1 MTFLQLYGTEL
12 DRELAS
18 SSTQLFT
25 TARRQAAV
33 NWAQLEF
40 TKQTECFKR
49 NTTISLVSGTQ
60 EYDLEATVS
69 DFGFIA
75 KQGISIRITPASGSV
90 RYLQGEDLTPMT
102 VERLNYERPNWR
114 AEAAG
119 TPDSYYVDPDGG
131 ALNLGLV
138 PKPSITA
145 GDTWV
150 LLLPY
155 VAIPADMSGDA
166 DEPFSIASN
175 PVKALRFFHRALVHG
190 AAYDLEKFRKDVPR
204 SATQKQ
210 LFEQEVSSYFATMK
224 PKGGQHVR
232 IATNYR
238 AHQTGMLPRRF
249 DPRAYP

>member
-1 MTFLQLYGTEL
+1 MTFVDLYGTEL

-18 SSTQLFT
+18 NSTQLFT
-25 TARRQAAV
+25 TARRKAAV

-40 TKQTECFKR
+40 VKQTECFKR

-60 EYDLEATVS
+60 EYDIEATVS

-90 RYLQGEDLTPMT
+90 RYLQGDDLTPMT

-131 ALNLGLV
+131 AMNLGLV

-150 LLLPY
+150 VLLPY
-155 VAIPADMSGDA
+155 VCIPADMSLDA
-166 DEPFSIASN
+166 DEPFTIASN
-175 PVKALRFFHRALVHG
+175 PVKSLRLFHRALVHG
-190 AAYDLEKFRKDVPR
+190 AAYDLEKLRKDLPR
-204 SATQKQ
+204 SATQLQ
-210 LFEQEVSSYFATMK
+210 LFEQEIQKYIGVMK

-238 AHQTGMLPRRF
+238 PALTGMIPRRF
-249 DPRAYP
+249 DPRSWP